1 VSKDKKKRKGKEV
14 VEGAMI
20 PPPPPIVRGPED
32 MTLEMFEVTIGT
44 AVRNVMTTPTIR
56 KVIAN
61 AVYKA
66 TKEAFSSMGPTEP
79 PKEDGQ

>member
-1 VSKDKKKRKGKEV
+1 MSKDKKKRKGK
-14 VEGAMI
+14 VEGAI
-20 PPPPPIVRGPED
+20 PPPPPIRSSAED

-61 AVYKA
+61 AVHKA
-66 TKEAFSSMGPTEP
+66 TKEALAPQVTSAEP
-79 PKEDGQ
+79 PKEDA

>member
-1 VSKDKKKRKGKEV
+1 
-14 VEGAMI
+14 
-20 PPPPPIVRGPED
+20 

-66 TKEAFSSMGPTEP
+66 TKEAFSPQPTDGPTGP
-79 PKEDGQ
+79 PKEDA

>member
-1 VSKDKKKRKGKEV
+1 MSKDKKKRKGK
-14 VEGAMI
+14 VEGAI
-20 PPPPPIVRGPED
+20 PPPPPIRSSAED